1 MITTKLMT
9 DSASDIPK
17 DAEQALEIDI
27 LSFPITVG
35 DESFMERVDFTEEQ
49 FYEILQR
56 EPKIPTTAQ
65 ITSIRFVEKYEEYFE
80 KGYADLIYVSIN
92 AKGSATYQSA
102 FMARN
107 QFFEKHPDAKEKFNI
122 HIVDSKVYTI
132 AYGYPVMEAAKKAQK
147 GIPAREIVAYL
158 EDWFDSVEVYFAPY
172 TLEFVKKSGR
182 VSVAAAF
189 MGELI
194 GLRPIISFVDGEVS
208 IVQKVRGDKAI
219 IPALLKLAQQRMVP
233 ETPFLLVKGLME
245 EEMKVFKKEAEKKIG
260 YKCEG
265 VFSAGAAIA
274 INAGPKI
281 IAIVVKGNRRHH

>member
-9 DSASDIPK
+9 DSASDIPR
-17 DAEQALEIDI
+17 DAEQALDIDI

-35 DESFMERVDFTEEQ
+35 DESYMERIDFTDEE

-65 ITSIRFVEKYEEYFE
+65 ITSLRFIEKYEEYYA
-80 KGYADLIYVSIN
+80 KGYADLVYVSIN

-102 FMARN
+102 LMARD
-107 QFFEKHPDAKEKFNI
+107 QFYENYPEAAGKMKI
-122 HIVDSKVYTI
+122 HVVDSGTYTI

-147 GIPAREIVAYL
+147 GVPAREIVAYL

-219 IPALLKLAQQRMVP
+219 VPALLKLAQERMVP
-233 ETPFLLVKGLME
+233 KTPFLLVKGAME
-245 EEMKVFKKEAEKKIG
+245 AEMLLFKKEAEKKIG

-265 VFSAGAAIA
+265 VYSAGAAIA

-281 IAIVVKGNRRHH
+281 VAIVIKGNRRHG